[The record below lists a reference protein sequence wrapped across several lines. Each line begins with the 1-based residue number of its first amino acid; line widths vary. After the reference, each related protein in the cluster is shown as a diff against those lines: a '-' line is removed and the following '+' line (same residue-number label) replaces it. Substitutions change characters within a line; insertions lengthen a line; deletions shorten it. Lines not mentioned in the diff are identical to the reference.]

1 MTPELRT
8 YTIYDHPLDIPTG
21 WVVREWIIG
30 RPGEGPVAGKL
41 VVVAG
46 TLEAARAAIPPGLVM
61 LTRSPEDDPY
71 IVETWL

>member
-1 MTPELRT
+1 MTDAVLYT

-30 RPGEGPVAGKL
+30 RPGRAQAGRLLIVAGDLK
-41 VVVAG
+41 
-46 TLEAARAAIPPGLVM
+46 AAREAIPPGLVM
-61 LTRSPEDDPY
+61 IPRSNEDDPY